1 MAESKVIKVAEQSS
15 ERLALMLNQSYTRIM
30 ESQQNIENI
39 NAELQRREQAN
50 IAKDE
55 QANNTEDEQGD

>member
-50 IAKDE
+50 STEDE